1 MGAPLTMTRW
11 VAASTLDRAARAIDA
26 RPGIGPGELASV
38 IGLSVMSI
46 PHVVSE
52 LRKTGEVLPLD
63 VITWNPD
70 GPERAK
76 DPIQARILRR
86 CKRGLVVVS
95 ELPTELHDESP
106 EDVAAAVR
114 RLRFRRAI
122 MHPRGLWP
130 TRAHHDPRRRHEL
143 LARDDD

>member
-1 MGAPLTMTRW
+1 MTRW
-11 VAASTLDRAARAIDA
+11 VAAATLDRAARVIDA
-26 RPGIGPGELASV
+26 RPGIGPGDLALAL
-38 IGLSVMSI
+38 GLSPMSV

-70 GPERAK
+70 GPSRAK

-86 CKRGLVVVS
+86 CRRGLVVVS
-95 ELPTELHDESP
+95 ELHRELDDETP

-122 MHPRGLWP
+122 MSPRGLWP
-130 TRAHHDPRRRHEL
+130 CRSHHNPRRRSEL
-143 LARDDD
+143 VAGDDD